1 MGKFKRTR
9 SIARKRGSVRILSH
23 FIMMR
28 SRIRGSYV
36 AGALLDGAGS
46 FEHAQLIARELEGH
60 AVPSDVNRQP
70 AGRSARCLRSS
81 VGPRRGG
88 LNGRRNAVKPFCHSR
103 RSRAARD
110 NSSGVLRDRSAPLAF
125 LLFTS
130 IFRVLEYVQLVL
142 IYIHIVVFM
151 TMITVLIYRIKKI

>member
-1 MGKFKRTR
+1 M
-9 SIARKRGSVRILSH
+9 
-23 FIMMR
+23 
-28 SRIRGSYV
+28 
-36 AGALLDGAGS
+36 
-46 FEHAQLIARELEGH
+46 
-60 AVPSDVNRQP
+60 
-70 AGRSARCLRSS
+70 
-81 VGPRRGG
+81 GPRRGG

-151 TMITVLIYRIKKI
+151 TMITVLKKNLHQKNINAKVLAIIVSS